1 MNTIEENVRPIEGV
15 KTSLP
20 QLSIAQKATIN
31 GAVELLGKVNQRA
44 HQATAQSIVA
54 AANGIADAYANG
66 KATILEFVA
75 ASVLIGTDD
84 SKATILANQASVA
97 LQRKTRS
104 ILAECK
110 PIMIEVV
117 KHRTEELRL
126 KTAAIETREQ
136 EDADIAG
143 ILYEPSET
151 AKRMKATFLNSLNRY
166 RELENTEALPSKAEL
181 KELIS

>member
-1 MNTIEENVRPIEGV
+1 MNTIEENVRPIEGI
-15 KTSLP
+15 KTTLP
-20 QLSIAQKATIN
+20 ELTLAQKATIN
-31 GAVELLGKVNQRA
+31 GAVEMLGKVNERS
-44 HQATAQSIVA
+44 HQATAQSIAA

-66 KATILEFVA
+66 EASILEFVA
-75 ASVLIGTDD
+75 ASVLIGADD
-84 SKATILANQASVA
+84 SKASILANQASFA

-110 PIMIEVV
+110 PIIIEVLR
-117 KHRTEELRL
+117 HRTEELRL

-166 RELENTEALPSKAEL
+166 RELETTEALPSKAEL
-181 KELIS
+181 KELI